1 MATPL
6 LTQCVPNFSEGRDSE
21 TIAAIAAAASA
32 PGVRLVDHSAD
43 PDHHRMVV
51 TLLGAPEATV
61 EAVLRAAEV
70 AVRRIDLSR
79 HQGEHPRLGAVD
91 VVPFVPVGETPMEAC
106 VDAARAAGARLA
118 TELGLPVYLYE
129 RAAPRTDRAS
139 LPQIRA
145 GGYEALKGVELVGE
159 LAPDFGPSRVH
170 PTAGAVVVGAR
181 APLIAF
187 NVNLRTADLE
197 VARAVARRIRE
208 RDGGL
213 VGVRA
218 LGFALASRGL
228 VQVSVNITRPEAV
241 PLYRVLEM
249 VRLEAARY
257 GVAVAGTE
265 LIGACQLEELLEAA
279 RFYLGMEGLHAG
291 QLLDLAVLEQ
301 KKSGP
306 ENRDRS

>member
-1 MATPL
+1 M
-6 LTQCVPNFSEGRDSE
+6 
-21 TIAAIAAAASA
+21 

-51 TLLGAPEATV
+51 TLLGEPEAVV
-61 EAVLRAAEV
+61 EAVVRAAAA
-70 AVRRIDLSR
+70 AVSRIDLSR
-79 HQGEHPRLGAVD
+79 HTGVHPRLGAVD
-91 VVPFVPVGETPMEAC
+91 VVPFVPVGETPMERC
-106 VDAARAAGARLA
+106 VTAARAAAERLA
-118 TELGLPVYLYE
+118 AELELPVYLYE
-129 RAAPRTDRAS
+129 EATLRPERAS

-145 GGYEALKGVELVGE
+145 GGYDALKGVDLVGD
-159 LAPDFGPSRVH
+159 LAPDFGPARLH

-181 APLIAF
+181 RPLIAF

-218 LGFALASRGL
+218 LGFALASKGL
-228 VQVSVNITRPEAV
+228 VQVSVNITRPDAV

-265 LIGACQLEELLEAA
+265 LIGACRLEELLEAA

-306 ENRDRS
+306 ESRDRS